1 MRITMIRVLI
11 LLLVVSLTSGVL
23 GPLGS
28 GEAMAATAQSMEA
41 MPDCE
46 DCGDDLSAV
55 ECEITCVVP
64 CSAGGSLVLADA
76 WSLPLPAGSE
86 SEAHRVHDPSLW
98 LGGSPPPDPS
108 PPRLPL

>member
-1 MRITMIRVLI
+1 MRITMIRILI
-11 LLLVVSLTSGVL
+11 LLLVVSLASGVL

-46 DCGDDLSAV
+46 GCGDDPAAV
-55 ECEITCVVP
+55 ECEIDCVVP
-64 CSAGGSLVLADA
+64 CATGGSPVLADGS
-76 WSLPLPAGSE
+76 SLPLRAGLE
-86 SEAHRVHDPSLW
+86 SEAYRAHDPSLW
-98 LGGSPPPDPS
+98 RGGSLPPDPS